1 METANAMI
9 KEPALENKTYEFIGR
24 LALVLFSQN
33 IKMSYTSLIQVLID
47 NGMATYGNERGMA
60 RGIAAA
66 YHHWEK
72 VEQNA
77 KITTTCG
84 AIANTFV
91 NKDGYPSWWDY

>member
-1 METANAMI
+1 MNTMI

-47 NGMATYGNERGMA
+47 NGFEAYGNERGMA
-60 RGIAAA
+60 SGISAA
-66 YHHWEK
+66 YHHWEE
-72 VEQNA
+72 VEA
-77 KITTTCG
+77 DCKIPTTCG

-91 NKDGYPSWWDY
+91 NKDGYPSWLDY

>member
-1 METANAMI
+1 MNTMI

-47 NGMATYGNERGMA
+47 NGLDAYGNERGMA
-60 RGIAAA
+60 SGLSAA
-66 YHHWEK
+66 YHHWKNIEHDC
-72 VEQNA
+72 
-77 KITTTCG
+77 KIPTTCG

-91 NKDGYPSWWDY
+91 NKEGYPSWLDY